1 MADTREIGKIL
12 AIIGGLLLIIGG
24 LLDAVGYI
32 AALLQGMPIA
42 TWLGNLPSILYPII
56 VIIIGIIGL
65 YNYKAIRHDNT
76 MLWGIIDLVL
86 AILVIIIYFVG
97 ILSLIGLG
105 SIVLLVAGVLLIV
118 DAL

>member
-12 AIIGGLLLIIGG
+12 AILGGLLLIIGG
-24 LLDAVGYI
+24 LIDAVGYL
-32 AALLQGMPIA
+32 AALFSGMPIA
-42 TWLGNLPSILYPII
+42 TWLSNLPHIVLPIVVII
-56 VIIIGIIGL
+56 VGFVGL
-65 YNYKAIRHDNT
+65 YNYKAIKHDNT
-76 MLWGIIDLVL
+76 MLWGIIDLIL
-86 AILVIIIYFVG
+86 AILVILIYFAG